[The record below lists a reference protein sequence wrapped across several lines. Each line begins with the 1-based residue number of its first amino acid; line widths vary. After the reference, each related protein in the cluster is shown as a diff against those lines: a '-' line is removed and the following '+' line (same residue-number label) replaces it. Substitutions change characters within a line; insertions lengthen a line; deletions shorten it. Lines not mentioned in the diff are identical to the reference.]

1 MKCTRCQQEN
11 PPQAKFCLG
20 CGIALAIKCAKC
32 GTEIPAPAKFCFEC
46 GQPVSPQ
53 PTTAARFPPPGAY
66 TPKHL
71 ADKILTSKSALE
83 GERKQVTVL
92 FADMKGSM
100 ELVADRDPEDARK
113 ILDPVLEHMMEAVHR
128 YEGTVNQVM
137 GDGIMA
143 LFGAP
148 IALEDHAAR
157 ACYAA
162 LRMQESVRRYA
173 EGVHRKEGVPIH
185 IRVGLNSG
193 EVVVRSISNDL
204 YMDYTAV
211 GQTTHLA
218 ARMEQMAMPG
228 SILMPSDTLRLAE
241 DYVQVKMLGP
251 RAVKGL
257 AAPVE
262 VYEIV
267 GATTLRSRLKA
278 VASRGLTQFV
288 GRDGELDQLRQA
300 LELSRAGHGQVVAVI
315 GEPGVGKSRLYWEFT
330 HSHRTHG
337 WLIVESGSVSY
348 GKASAYLPVI
358 DLLKAYFQIETH
370 DDSRKILEK
379 VTGKVLALD
388 RALESCLTALLWLLD
403 VPVEDTHWQRLEPS
417 QRRQNIFDGV
427 KRLLLRESQVQP
439 IIVMFEDI
447 HWIDTETQALLD
459 SLIESLP
466 TTQMLLLV
474 NYRPEYQHAWSGKS
488 YYRQLRIDPLSS
500 TTADRLLTALLGSD
514 PTLEQL
520 KRLLIERTEG
530 NPFFLE
536 ESVRTLAETNIL
548 TGERGTYRLTKAPQV
563 FKIPATAQAILAAR
577 IDRLAIEDKRLLQA
591 AAVIGKDVPFTLL
604 QAVAEETEG
613 SLRGG
618 LDNLRAAEFLYESR
632 LFPDLEYTFRH
643 ALTQEVAYQ
652 SLVAA
657 RREAL
662 HAAAGRAL
670 ESLYANRL
678 DQAYDRLA
686 HHYSKTDNAHKA
698 VEYLTRFAEKTA
710 GMYAHAEAAK
720 ALEEAFPHAERLPAN
735 ERDRGIVEL
744 IVRRAES
751 LHFMGRRQEIV
762 DILQQQKE
770 RLERLGEPS
779 LAGQYYFWLGFAH
792 AWLGHR
798 DEAAKSLRRSLAE
811 AAGLGDQ
818 AIVGRVHRALA
829 TECIYS
835 GRPLDEAVG
844 HGREAVSCLERTE
857 DQFWHS
863 QAMFTLSYCFY
874 FIGDFDSASEIAVQL
889 DALGETMGNR
899 RARANASMMAGLSYA
914 TRGDWMA
921 GVEALKHALD
931 ISPDPFEN
939 AFILACLGKAYSEGE
954 DPGRAVPTLEQAVQ
968 LADRVRS
975 LQFQCWFRTM
985 LGEAYLL
992 SGQTNE
998 ARKTAGQALETSA
1011 GVSFLLGVGLSHQV
1025 LGRIERTEGFL
1036 AEAQRHFTDALQTF
1050 SSLNCRFEAGRTHLD
1065 LAALLNAQGISQAI
1079 AAHLR
1084 EAYSLF
1090 RVLRVPKYVERAE
1103 GFAREFG
1110 VPLLQNTDV
1119 RD

>member
-439 IIVMFEDI
+439 IIVMFEDL

-536 ESVRTLAETNIL
+536 ESVRTLTETNVL

-618 LDNLRAAEFLYESR
+618 LDNLRAAEFLHESR

-829 TECIYS
+829 TECLYS
-835 GRPLDEAVG
+835 GRPLDEAVA
-844 HGREAVSCLERTE
+844 HSREAVSCLERTE